1 MCFPNVALQ
10 CVSRLVLFPFSLPC
24 YVIILTLVASCKM
37 SSTMKVRSWE
47 TLRNLPMQLQKQL
60 MAVFMGINWGLVYPL
75 WVCGLFSHKA
85 HMLKNVRWFP
95 KVPCLHMFLFPD
107 WDDDGG
113 CKTPNFSVKTSHSVW
128 NHTWH
133 CLMLS
138 ENLGKSPFIIMIM
151 LINVNNHDEWSM
163 LNDPS
168 LLVNQCSSSWSPWF
182 HGYG

>member
-75 WVCGLFSHKA
+75 WVCGLFSHKNTCWR
-85 HMLKNVRWFP
+85 MSDDFQRCRVSICF
-95 KVPCLHMFLFPD
+95 FPD

-138 ENLGKSPFIIMIM
+138 ENLGKSP
-151 LINVNNHDEWSM
+151 LR
-163 LNDPS
+163 
-168 LLVNQCSSSWSPWF
+168 SWSPWLINDKT
-182 HGYG
+182 

>member
-1 MCFPNVALQ
+1 MFFPNVALQ
-10 CVSRLVLFPFSLPC
+10 CVSRLLLFPFSLPC

-85 HMLKNVRWFP
+85 HMLLW
-95 KVPCLHMFLFPD
+95 MS
-107 WDDDGG
+107 DDDGA
-113 CKTPNFSVKTSHSVW
+113 CKTAKSTVKTNHSVW

-133 CLMLS
+133 CLMLP
-138 ENLGKSPFIIMIM
+138 ENLAKS
-151 LINVNNHDEWSM
+151 
-163 LNDPS
+163 
-168 LLVNQCSSSWSPWF
+168 LVNQCSSSWSPWF
-182 HGYG
+182 HGRF

>member
-75 WVCGLFSHKA
+75 WVCGLFSHKNTCWRMSDDFQRCRVSICFFFQIGMMTEVA
-85 HMLKNVRWFP
+85 RHRIFPLKLAIQSEIIHGIVWC
-95 KVPCLHMFLFPD
+95 CL
-107 WDDDGG
+107 
-113 CKTPNFSVKTSHSVW
+113 K
-128 NHTWH
+128 
-133 CLMLS
+133 
-138 ENLGKSPFIIMIM
+138 I
-151 LINVNNHDEWSM
+151 
-163 LNDPS
+163 
-168 LLVNQCSSSWSPWF
+168 
-182 HGYG
+182 